1 MFGRLKTGDIPALS
15 SHAEAL
21 AHWES
26 VKPIRGRRDD
36 ERPLGDRRKSDMKIA
51 RNLDTVICVLYET
64 NVITFH
70 PDNTITVCVPEQWR
84 STTTAQ
90 FISAVLRD
98 KIKYTGLVDGDVV
111 MSLDRISSGLFRI
124 GEKTRFKLVPN
135 GLELIEGNIVRNT
148 HAVNRKV
155 MNAARKS
162 IGEYLTY
169 QRGSHKV
176 REGMYS
182 SSEMGLLYEFLVKHK
197 QLEASFPFDTF
208 MSSNHSW
215 TLHLPLTNRWVG
227 RDMSITAWHERV
239 KFALQMMRTG
249 SHEDWYAV
257 TLWLVA
263 SSYYLISNKN
273 VHIEFEPL
281 TKDVTDM
288 LLVVTPGAL
297 VATPEPYGEIKVD
310 GNRNAAAVKNSIAA
324 LEEKNT

>member
-1 MFGRLKTGDIPALS
+1 MFGRLRTGDIPSLS

-26 VKPIRGRRDD
+26 VNPIRGRRDD
-36 ERPLGDRRKSDMKIA
+36 ERPIGDRRKSHMKIA

-70 PDNTITVCVPEQWR
+70 PDNTITVCVPEEWR
-84 STTTAQ
+84 TNSTAD

-98 KIKYTGLVDGDVV
+98 NLYYAGLKDNDVV
-111 MSLDRISSGLFRI
+111 VSLDIPQRLFRI

-182 SSEMGLLYEFLVKHK
+182 SNEMGLLYEFLVKHK
-197 QLEASFPFDTF
+197 QLEASFLFDTF
-208 MSSNHSW
+208 MSSNHYW
-215 TLHLPLTNRWVG
+215 TLRLPFTNRWVG
-227 RDMSITAWHERV
+227 RDMSITAWHERI
-239 KFALQMMRTG
+239 KFALEIMRTG

-263 SSYYLISNKN
+263 SSYYLKENRS
-273 VHIEFEPL
+273 VHVDFEAL
-281 TKDVTDM
+281 TRDITNM
-288 LLVVTPGAL
+288 LLVVIPDAL

-310 GNRNAAAVKNSIAA
+310 GNRHTAAVKHSIAA
-324 LEEKNT
+324 LKEKNT